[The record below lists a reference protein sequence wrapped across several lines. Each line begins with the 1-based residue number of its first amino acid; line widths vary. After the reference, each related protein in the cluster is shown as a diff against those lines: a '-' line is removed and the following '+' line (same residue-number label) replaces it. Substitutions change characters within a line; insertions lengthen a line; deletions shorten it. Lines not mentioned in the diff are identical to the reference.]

1 MPKSGNLLGKVWTA
15 EEDECLLNM
24 MYEVKELKGHYAVI
38 AKKQLARSL
47 QRSEKATTL
56 RWMRLLIRHQTRI
69 EHERIKRGLTV
80 AKQRD
85 THKINLQQEN
95 KDFQSAIEFL
105 QRTATTHD
113 QLITCV
119 HELLHEVEQ
128 LRASVIW
135 YKSQADVAKKERDE
149 LVNAFALATKI
160 VTEGDDTVTKLRTL
174 SIDRMGVVG

>member
-1 MPKSGNLLGKVWTA
+1 MPKSGNLLGKVWTE
-15 EEDECLLNM
+15 EEDEHLLKA

-38 AKKQLARSL
+38 AKKQLATSL

-56 RWMRLLIRHQTRI
+56 RWMRLLIRHQSRI
-69 EHERIKRGLTV
+69 EHERIKRGLLV

-85 THKINLQQEN
+85 IQKTDPQKEN
-95 KDFQSAIEFL
+95 KDFQSAIDFL
-105 QRTATTHD
+105 QRAADTHD
-113 QLITCV
+113 QLLTCV

-135 YKSQADVAKKERDE
+135 YKSQADEPKKERDD

-160 VTEGDDTVTKLRTL
+160 VTEGDETVTKLRTL

>member
-95 KDFQSAIEFL
+95 KDFQSAIETFSGRIDIL
-105 QRTATTHD
+105 G
-113 QLITCV
+113 
-119 HELLHEVEQ
+119 
-128 LRASVIW
+128 
-135 YKSQADVAKKERDE
+135 ADNNRNFAMT
-149 LVNAFALATKI
+149 LVNQMLCQPKCRLTIITDDRISFDI
-160 VTEGDDTVTKLRTL
+160 VDEAIEQDERNLVTV
-174 SIDRMGVVG
+174 